1 MIVCGWVKKI
11 ATFWGVTQMNIAGAI
26 QEYLIA
32 NKIKQSTISEKCG
45 WSKQKTSVIV
55 RGQQKM
61 TAEEMAAIC
70 EALGVP
76 YDYFYRRADNQPGA

>member
-1 MIVCGWVKKI
+1 
-11 ATFWGVTQMNIAGAI
+11 MNIAGAI
-26 QEYLIA
+26 QEYLSA
-32 NKIKQSTISEKCG
+32 NKIKQITISERCG
-45 WSKQKTSVIV
+45 WSKQKTSVII

-76 YDYFYRRADNQPGA
+76 YDYFYNRADDQPAS

>member
-1 MIVCGWVKKI
+1 MVI
-11 ATFWGVTQMNIAGAI
+11 QMNIAGAI